1 MVLVA
6 PAPTARPEID
16 WEPEVGWPSDG
27 GSGNGWGG
35 HDGGEGGGGGW
46 WSEEPDEWEANADAD
61 RRPSALRRALTL
73 LTVLVLGLA
82 SVGGYVLLLIGGSSG
97 VTLASRVLSVGA
109 VPTAAGSATSA
120 RVAFSVTNATQTS
133 SGARCELS
141 VFGPS
146 SELGSTSVLA
156 ATQIET
162 GSTEQGSTLVPLDRA
177 GTPVSAT
184 VSCRQASVF
193 LSK

>member
-6 PAPTARPEID
+6 PAPTLPPEID
-16 WEPEVGWPSDG
+16 WEPEAGWPSDG

-46 WSEEPDEWEANADAD
+46 WSEEPDEWEANADAGH
-61 RRPSALRRALTL
+61 RPSALRRALTL
-73 LTVLVLGLA
+73 LTVLLLGLA

-97 VTLASRVLSVGA
+97 VALSSRVLSVDP
-109 VPTAAGSATSA
+109 VPATAGSATSV
-120 RVAFSVTNATQTS
+120 RVAFSVTNTTETA
-133 SGARCELS
+133 SGARCVLT
-141 VFGPS
+141 VFGGG
-146 SELGSTSVLA
+146 SELGSTSVLSE
-156 ATQIET
+156 TPIGT

-177 GTPVSAT
+177 GGPVSAR
-184 VSCRQASVF
+184 VSCRQASVI